1 LYGYI
6 ERIGRCQ
13 AIVNASFDITIDV
26 EGVGMPLGDRI
37 KELRIRKNK
46 SLQEVADAIGA
57 SKAHIWELESN
68 RSKNPSLDLLKKL
81 AGYFNTTVAF
91 LIDEQAAQGQAEM
104 FFRRNSDKLGSL
116 EEEQFKVLED
126 LLNVIA
132 KKK

>member
-1 LYGYI
+1 
-6 ERIGRCQ
+6 
-13 AIVNASFDITIDV
+13 
-26 EGVGMPLGDRI
+26 MPLGDRI
-37 KELRIRKNK
+37 KELRIRKDK

-81 AGYFNTTVAF
+81 AGYFDTSVAF
-91 LIDEQAAQGQAEM
+91 LIDEHAAQGQAEM

>member
-1 LYGYI
+1 
-6 ERIGRCQ
+6 
-13 AIVNASFDITIDV
+13 
-26 EGVGMPLGDRI
+26 MPLGDRI

-81 AGYFNTTVAF
+81 AGYFDTTVAF
-91 LIDEQAAQGQAEM
+91 LIDEQATQGQAEM

-132 KKK
+132 KKNDDRR

>member
-1 LYGYI
+1 
-6 ERIGRCQ
+6 
-13 AIVNASFDITIDV
+13 
-26 EGVGMPLGDRI
+26 MPLGDRI

-46 SLQEVADAIGA
+46 SLQDVADAIGA

-81 AGYFNTTVAF
+81 AGYFDTTVAF